1 MEYSLVSSEP
11 KYLAG
16 TVIDA
21 QVTLEDLNA
30 LLGVNSFH
38 HEGEQSS
45 QLTLCERYFLMSRSS
60 ELEVELV
67 VQDVTLKAIRV
78 IRPVAVTSFLMFKEA
93 PCSRLETD
101 YLRIGSCF
109 LCLLL
114 SPANNAVI
122 ETEAKNKNKGS
133 YYSPK
138 YG

>member
-1 MEYSLVSSEP
+1 MEYSLVSSDP

-21 QVTLEDLNA
+21 QVTLADLKA
-30 LLGVNSFH
+30 LLGVSSFH

-60 ELEVELV
+60 VLEDELV

-101 YLRIGSCF
+101 YLRIGGCF
-109 LCLLL
+109 LGLLL
-114 SPANNAVI
+114 PPANNAVI
-122 ETEAKNKNKGS
+122 ETKPKNKDQGS
-133 YYSPK
+133 YDSPEDR
-138 YG
+138 

>member
-30 LLGVNSFH
+30 LLGVRSFH

-60 ELEVELV
+60 VLEVELV
-67 VQDVTLKAIRV
+67 VQDVTLKVRRV
-78 IRPVAVTSFLMFKEA
+78 SRPVTVTSFLMFKEA

-101 YLRIGSCF
+101 YLRIGGCF
-109 LCLLL
+109 LGLLL

-122 ETEAKNKNKGS
+122 ETKSKDKYKGS
-133 YYSPK
+133 YDSPEDS
-138 YG
+138 